1 MLIMLGHNH
10 DVASIASFMV
20 AHLPIFALFSFLT
33 KLKTR
38 WKKRELGLKELQFKK
53 GNEGIELDAYLF
65 LKRILSV
72 YEYFLVVV
80 LKNKLNVI
88 FQRWFLKI
96 SVLYYI
102 AYYAIK

>member
-20 AHLPIFALFSFLT
+20 AHFPMFALFSFLT
-33 KLKTR
+33 KLNKM
-38 WKKRELGLKELQFKK
+38 KKRELGLKELRLKK

-88 FQRWFLKI
+88 FQR
-96 SVLYYI
+96 
-102 AYYAIK
+102 